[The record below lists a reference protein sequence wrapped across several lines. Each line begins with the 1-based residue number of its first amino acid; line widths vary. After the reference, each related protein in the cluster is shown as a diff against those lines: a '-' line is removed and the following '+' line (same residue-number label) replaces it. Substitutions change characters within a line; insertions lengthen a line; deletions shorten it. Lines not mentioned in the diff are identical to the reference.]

1 MGTQCTIEHLVEAPS
16 DRLAE
21 LLRTSLAKMG
31 FRIELIND
39 ELCELTAMLSKQVRD
54 GGTVWQYEYHVAAS
68 WEPAAGGV
76 QVSMEVREEKNEW
89 TGDECKKFCIDI
101 MQGVVDRAAKLQKI
115 EKTQTK
121 SNRYGSARWGTL
133 EDVQLAGY
141 WGGYEDSRRFI
152 ISPGFDEEYCT
163 LSPEDSIKHTLVCGP
178 TGSGKTTAVFIPNLI
193 ERLQTSA
200 IVTEAT
206 AGNEDPDLY
215 LKTAGWRQQ
224 QGKQRI
230 YYFNPDDL
238 RSDRIN
244 PVDMVRGYGDAQALA
259 QLVIENTTSK
269 TNMGDDVW
277 PKSEANL
284 LAILI
289 AHAAS
294 QKENFG
300 YIRRILREGPDGLV
314 PILAKSPVDEARE
327 EYKGF
332 SNTARDGFK
341 YGVVASLMQRLGLW
355 VNPRICALTEKTDF
369 NLDGL
374 KDQLFT
380 FYLAVPAQKTHLKP
394 VAALVFNFILDQALR
409 HEFKHPLYLS
419 LDEFTNFGMIP
430 AIAQKLSIIRHKKIA
445 ALLGVQDF
453 VQLQQIYGKEDALLM
468 RSQPG
473 CKIFFR
479 PRTFDVAKGISE
491 MGGMTT
497 VYDRKI
503 TSSGQITE
511 RESGRPLIDPGEVLA
526 MDDDAMIVF
535 TPRTPPL
542 KMPRFTWQDYEDAT
556 CFRALPKI
564 EINIDERLVKE
575 CAAVAKPP
583 EWQEERKQKPAE
595 EKKPESKPEAKGAP
609 THERQRKP
617 ESQKPKREEPE
628 KKPEQKP
635 PEKEKAVTVKPEEP
649 KKSRID
655 DDFGAP
661 AI

>member
-1 MGTQCTIEHLVEAPS
+1 MATNAKTEQLIEAPS
-16 DRLAE
+16 DRMAE
-21 LLRTSLAKMG
+21 LLRTSLAQKG
-31 FRIELIND
+31 FRIDLIND
-39 ELCELTAMLSKQVRD
+39 ELCELNAQLVKSERISGVQ
-54 GGTVWQYEYHVAAS
+54 WNYEFHVYAS
-68 WEPAAGGV
+68 WMPAENGTKLFLE
-76 QVSMEVREEKNEW
+76 VSENKNAWTTDSCREHCVS
-89 TGDECKKFCIDI
+89 T
-101 MQGVVDRAAKLQKI
+101 MQGVIDRAAKLKAL
-115 EKTQTK
+115 EKSQPK
-121 SNRYGSARWGTL
+121 SNRYGNARWGEQ
-133 EDVQLAGY
+133 EDIEKAGY
-141 WGGYEDSRRFI
+141 QGGITDSSRFV
-152 ISPGFDEEYCT
+152 ISPGQDGNFVT
-163 LSPEDSIKHTLVCGP
+163 LTPEDTVKHTLVCGP

-193 ERLQTSA
+193 ERLDTSA

-206 AGNEDPDLY
+206 AGSEPPDLY
-215 LKTAGWRQQ
+215 NKTAGWRQQ
-224 QGKQRI
+224 QGSQNI

-244 PVDMVRGYGDAQALA
+244 PIDMVRGYGDAQALA

-269 TNMGDDVW
+269 NNYGDDVW

-314 PILAKSPVDEARE
+314 PILEGSPVEEARA

-341 YGVVASLMQRLGLW
+341 YGVIASLMQRLGLW
-355 VNPRICALTEKTDF
+355 VNPRICALTETTDF
-369 NLDGL
+369 DIDKL

-409 HEFKHPLYLS
+409 QHFNHPLYLS

-453 VQLQQIYGKEDALLM
+453 IQLQQVYGKDDAMLM

-491 MGGMTT
+491 MGGQQT
-497 VYDRKI
+497 VYERKM
-503 TSSGQITE
+503 SSTGQINE

-526 MDDDAMIVF
+526 MDDDQMIVF
-535 TPRTPPL
+535 TPKTPPL
-542 KMPRFTWQDYEDAT
+542 KLPRFTWKDYDNAT
-556 CFRALPKI
+556 TFQALPKI
-564 EINIDERLVKE
+564 EIMVDERLVKSCE
-575 CAAVAKPP
+575 QAKQPADWQKAAEPPAK
-583 EWQEERKQKPAE
+583 E
-595 EKKPESKPEAKGAP
+595 EKPKGQPKQDRVRKPESKPLP
-609 THERQRKP
+609 PR
-617 ESQKPKREEPE
+617 
-628 KKPEQKP
+628 KKPEQRDSEP
-635 PEKEKAVTVKPEEP
+635 DKEVTVKPKEP
-649 KKSRID
+649 ERKRSID
-655 DDFGAP
+655 EDDFGAP
-661 AI
+661 AL